1 MRRIALYAVLPV
13 LVILAGLLG
22 LTGTETGSRWLLQR
36 LFSNPA
42 LPVSVET
49 IQGSLLERIELTG
62 VRYHGATE
70 TVALKHAVF
79 AWRARALFWGTT
91 LNIADLS
98 IDGLTLNIRTAKDQ
112 QKSSLDW
119 DAGLSVPLQFIIE
132 QIVLTDVKLDIDNQ
146 VYRIEKLVVSAASE
160 HNRIKIHSLAVNSRE
175 ITATL
180 QGQVGLDAGF
190 PVSLQADWQVNAEGY
205 GVWQGATT
213 INGDLHS
220 LFFDNRLSSPFKLVL
235 SGELE
240 HLPELPHIKAVG
252 DWSRFRW
259 PITGATPQVNSEQG
273 HFELAGSLD
282 DYRLAV
288 NAQLSRHTMPEAV
301 LTFNGKGGKTAATIE
316 KLVLTS
322 KTGLFELAGKV
333 SWQDAPAFE
342 LSASGQDFNLGLVV
356 PELPG
361 KLSFSSYL
369 KGSLAANA
377 LQLDADIKQLSGQL
391 RGHPVNAGGKLQ
403 LNGDQLKVDGLH
415 IASGLNR
422 LKIDGTL
429 ALEQAQA
436 QSKLNVAVDMPALET
451 LWPNLGGNLQ
461 GQGTVQGDWEKPTV
475 LFAAKG
481 RRLYF
486 GEYGAELLAVDVDYQ
501 QGGQKASQITL
512 SADAVKIGALAI
524 TQASAGAVGTLAQH
538 GVNADITTPRGG
550 ISLALSGRLNG
561 QDWAGGLAR
570 LELDSREAGLW
581 RLMPAH
587 NSVAI
592 RAGQTAAG
600 FYAAFDTVCLVRQSA
615 FLCAEGR
622 YAASGD
628 LAFKLNVSEFP
639 LGLAQAYLP
648 KQIDVTNG
656 VINGDVDIQRQKNRY
671 SGRYRF
677 DMAPGNI
684 FLQWQTA
691 AAKTALGAS
700 SLTGR
705 LYGDS
710 LSADLDLALARQ
722 DYCRAKLELDI
733 ATQNLSGRVTASLA
747 DAALIEPL
755 MPRQISGLKGK
766 MQADVAVAGT
776 VQKPLLS
783 GAVDVAKAEADIG
796 ELGIELRDIN
806 LKASAAGE
814 NAERIQLEAS
824 AKSGAGTVN
833 LDGFLLLQAQS
844 GWPVEL
850 MLTGENFEVLRIPE
864 AQIAVSPDLKIVYAG
879 NKGKV
884 SGQIDIPKAAVQL
897 KQLPE
902 NAVKVSGD
910 ETIIGA
916 PPHEREIPVSA
927 AIDAD
932 IALELGKD
940 VSFSGQGL
948 QTKLSGRLKV
958 TNARGVMFMQG
969 NVDMNKASYKSYG
982 QALSVR
988 KGRFIFNGPA
998 DNPWLDVEAIRL
1010 SNNRKVTAIL
1020 NVTGPLKSPQTRIS
1034 SEPPL
1039 AEADALAYLVTGRP
1053 LNQVSKSESNMV
1065 ASAALS
1071 YGARQAS
1078 WIAEQLGIDEF
1089 DVQEGETLQDT
1100 LVSVGQYL
1108 TPEFYVGTKVGLFNK
1123 QAVLVFKRKL
1133 TSTVNVET
1141 QTGTSQRIKLNY
1153 ERDTE

>member
-1 MRRIALYAVLPV
+1 MRRIALYTVLPV
-13 LVILAGLLG
+13 LLTLAALLG

-49 IQGSLLERIELTG
+49 IQGRLLERIELTG

-70 TVALKHAVF
+70 TVALNHTVF
-79 AWRARALFWGTT
+79 AWRASALFWGT

-98 IDGLTLNIRTAKDQ
+98 IDGVTLTIRRAKDR

-132 QIVLTDVKLDIDNQ
+132 QIVLTDIKLDIDKQ
-146 VYRIEKLVVSAASE
+146 VYRIEKLAVSAASE
-160 HNRIKIHSLAVNSRE
+160 HKRVNIHSLAVNSRE

-190 PVSLQADWQVNAEGY
+190 PVSLKSDWQVNAEGY
-205 GVWQGATT
+205 GVWQGFTA

-220 LFFDNRLSSPFKLVL
+220 LAFDNRLSSPFKLSLV
-235 SGELE
+235 GELE
-240 HLPELPHIKAVG
+240 HLPDLPHIKAVG

-288 NAQLSRHTMPEAV
+288 NAQLSRHTMPEAI
-301 LTFNGKGGKTAATIE
+301 LTLNGKGGKTAATIG
-316 KLVLTS
+316 KLALTS

-342 LSASGQDFNLGLVV
+342 LSASAQDFNLGLVV

-391 RGHPVNAGGKLQ
+391 RGHPVDAGGKLQ
-403 LNGDQLKVDGLH
+403 LIGDQLKVDGLH

-422 LKIDGTL
+422 LKIDGML
-429 ALEQAQA
+429 ALAQA

-461 GQGTVQGDWEKPTV
+461 GQGTVQGDWQKPMV
-475 LFAAKG
+475 LLAVKG
-481 RRLYF
+481 RRLHF

-501 QGGQKASQITL
+501 QGGQKASNITL

-524 TQASAGAVGTLAQH
+524 TQASAAVVGTLAQH

-550 ISLALSGRLNG
+550 ISVALSGRLNG
-561 QDWAGGLAR
+561 HDWAGGLAR

-592 RAGQTAAG
+592 RAGQTATG
-600 FYAAFDTVCLVRQSA
+600 FYTAFDTACLVRQSA
-615 FLCAEGR
+615 SLCAEGR

-628 LAFKLNVSEFP
+628 LAFKLNVSGFP

-648 KQIDVTNG
+648 KQIDVKNG
-656 VINGDVDIQRQKNRY
+656 LLNGDVDIQRQKNRY

-677 DMAPGNI
+677 DIPPGNI
-684 FLQWQTA
+684 FLQWQDA
-691 AAKTALGAS
+691 AAKTALGAL

-722 DYCRAKLELDI
+722 DYCRAKLELDT
-733 ATQNLSGRVTASLA
+733 ATQNLSGRITASLA
-747 DAALIEPL
+747 DAALLEPL
-755 MPRQISGLKGK
+755 MPRQISGLKGRV
-766 MQADVAVAGT
+766 QADVTVAGT
-776 VQKPLLS
+776 VQKPLLN
-783 GAVDVAKAEADIG
+783 GAVDVAKAEADID

-814 NAERIQLEAS
+814 NAERIQLDAS

-850 MLTGENFEVLRIPE
+850 MLTGENFEALRVPE

-884 SGQIDIPKAAVQL
+884 SGQIEIPKAAVQL

-916 PPHEREIPVSA
+916 PPHKREIPVSA

-932 IALELGKD
+932 IALELGKN

-948 QTKLSGRLKV
+948 QTKLSGRLKIS
-958 TNARGVMFMQG
+958 NARGVMAMQG

-1010 SNNRKVTAIL
+1010 SKSRKVTAIL
-1020 NVTGPLKSPQTRIS
+1020 NVTGPLKSPQTRMS

-1039 AEADALAYLVTGRP
+1039 SEADALAYLVTGRP

-1071 YGARQAS
+1071 YGAGQAS
-1078 WIAEQLGIDEF
+1078 WVAEQLGIDEF
-1089 DVQEGETLQDT
+1089 DVQEGETLRDT

-1153 ERDTE
+1153 ERDAE